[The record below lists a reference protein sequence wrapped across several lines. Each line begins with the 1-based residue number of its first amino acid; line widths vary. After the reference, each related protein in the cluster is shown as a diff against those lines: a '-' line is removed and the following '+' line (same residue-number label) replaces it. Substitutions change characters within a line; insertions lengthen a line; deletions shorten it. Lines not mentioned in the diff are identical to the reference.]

1 MMAEIYCFICGELT
15 RPRQRFVFHPASDN
29 NEKHRNFY
37 TTFVDPSYSFDLL
50 AANSS
55 LFVCRKGSSCYSKLD
70 AGVAKAEAL
79 SRIIKNI
86 KDLLPH
92 TERGD
97 NPGEGSSP
105 GAATGTSCSLG
116 KRTPVQRAPQPAARK
131 RLRMS
136 TSTAK
141 VSS

>member
-1 MMAEIYCFICGELT
+1 MAEVYCFICGELT
-15 RPRQRFVFHPASDN
+15 RPRQQFVFHPASDSN
-29 NEKHRNFY
+29 KKHRNFY
-37 TTFVDPSYSFDLL
+37 TTFVDPSYSFDSL

-79 SRIIKNI
+79 SRVIKNI
-86 KDLLPH
+86 KDLLPQ
-92 TERGD
+92 RDD
-97 NPGEGSSP
+97 NLGEASSP

-116 KRTPVQRAPQPAARK
+116 KRTPIQRAPQPAARK

-141 VSS
+141 VGS